1 MSKKKPAQ
9 SKKTTRKKVGAAA
22 AGGAG
27 TKNSTGS
34 KKSSVKKSGSKKSAA
49 KQTSASKKKTAPKPA
64 SKTTSKATK
73 KSAKKTSSQKAA
85 KPAAKKTSKT
95 SKKPAKKT
103 APKPTAKKTTKS
115 GAPAG
120 GAKPAKKTSKKA
132 EAKAAPPAQTPA
144 KTDAQ
149 TAEDD
154 KKNRKGITVV
164 QQKRTRQTRP
174 KQTTNYGAASAGRLS
189 GLPRKPMIPS
199 GPDAPAQEG
208 AVAADESSGPRKSPF
223 NKRQLAKYRKV
234 LLDKRTKLVG
244 ELNDLEEGAL
254 RGSSG
259 SLSHLP
265 QHMAEQGSELADQ
278 SLSLNLA
285 ATERSLIKE
294 IDEALQRIENK
305 TYGICE
311 LTGRPIRPERLEE
324 LPWTRYSIDA
334 ARELERRSLPR

>member
-1 MSKKKPAQ
+1 MTKKK
-9 SKKTTRKKVGAAA
+9 TV
-22 AGGAG
+22 
-27 TKNSTGS
+27 S
-34 KKSSVKKSGSKKSAA
+34 KKSSVRKVGKKSASKGAGPA
-49 KQTSASKKKTAPKPA
+49 KKKAGTKTSAKKATTKKAASKKAA
-64 SKTTSKATK
+64 SKKTSTK
-73 KSAKKTSSQKAA
+73 KSSA
-85 KPAAKKTSKT
+85 
-95 SKKPAKKT
+95 KKPAQKKPVKAAT
-103 APKPTAKKTTKS
+103 
-115 GAPAG
+115 
-120 GAKPAKKTSKKA
+120 KKTSKKV
-132 EAKAAPPAQTPA
+132 ETKAAPPAAA
-144 KTDAQ
+144 KQGQAAQ
-149 TAEDD
+149 KDD
-154 KKNRKGITVV
+154 PKNRKGITVV
-164 QQKRTRQTRP
+164 QQKRSRPSRP

-199 GPDAPAQEG
+199 GPDAPAQVKQG
-208 AVAADESSGPRKSPF
+208 ASEADDGPRKSPF

-234 LLDKRTKLVG
+234 LLEKRAILVG

-265 QHMAEQGSELADQ
+265 QHMAEQGSEMADQ

-305 TYGICE
+305 TFGICE

-334 ARELERRSLPR
+334 ARELERRSMPR

>member
-1 MSKKKPAQ
+1 MSKKKPP
-9 SKKTTRKKVGAAA
+9 TRKKPPQKKGAPAA
-22 AGGAG
+22 SAKPV
-27 TKNSTGS
+27 TKKPTGS
-34 KKSSVKKSGSKKSAA
+34 TSKAASKK
-49 KQTSASKKKTAPKPA
+49 KSASKKPSAGKKTAVKDAGPAKKKAGTKTFAKKSTAKKAA
-64 SKTTSKATK
+64 SKKAASKETSAKKSSAKKPATK
-73 KSAKKTSSQKAA
+73 KVAKAA
-85 KPAAKKTSKT
+85 T
-95 SKKPAKKT
+95 
-103 APKPTAKKTTKS
+103 
-115 GAPAG
+115 
-120 GAKPAKKTSKKA
+120 KKTSKKV
-132 EAKAAPPAQTPA
+132 ETKAAPPAPA
-144 KTDAQ
+144 KQEQAAQ
-149 TAEDD
+149 KDD
-154 KKNRKGITVV
+154 PKNRKGITVV
-164 QQKRTRQTRP
+164 QQKRSRPSRP

-199 GPDAPAQEG
+199 GPDAPAQAKKG
-208 AVAADESSGPRKSPF
+208 ASETDTGPRKSPF

-234 LLDKRTKLVG
+234 LLEKRAILVG

-265 QHMAEQGSELADQ
+265 QHMAEQGSEMADQ

-305 TYGICE
+305 TFGVCE

-334 ARELERRSLPR
+334 ARELERRSMPR

>member
-9 SKKTTRKKVGAAA
+9 SKKTTRKKVASAAA
-22 AGGAG
+22 RKPRAG
-27 TKNSTGS
+27 KSTS
-34 KKSSVKKSGSKKSAA
+34 PKKTSVKKTGLKKSAA
-49 KQTSASKKKTAPKPA
+49 KKTSASTKKTTKKPVKNA
-64 SKTTSKATK
+64 AAKATSKKSTNKTAKKAAPK
-73 KSAKKTSSQKAA
+73 KSAPKKTT
-85 KPAAKKTSKT
+85 KKTSK
-95 SKKPAKKT
+95 PAKTNSK
-103 APKPTAKKTTKS
+103 ASK
-115 GAPAG
+115 
-120 GAKPAKKTSKKA
+120 KPAKKTSKKA
-132 EAKAAPPAQTPA
+132 EAKAAPPAQAPA
-144 KTDAQ
+144 KTDPQA
-149 TAEDD
+149 AEDD

-164 QQKRTRQTRP
+164 QQKRSRQTRP

-199 GPDAPAQEG
+199 GPDAPAQAG
-208 AVAADESSGPRKSPF
+208 AAAADAESGPRKTPF

-234 LLDKRTKLVG
+234 LLDKRAKLVG
-244 ELNDLEEGAL
+244 ELSDLEEGAL

>member
-1 MSKKKPAQ
+1 MSKKKP
-9 SKKTTRKKVGAAA
+9 TTRKKPPQKKGASSASPKPVTKKPTGPTSKAA
-22 AGGAG
+22 SKKKSA
-27 TKNSTGS
+27 S
-34 KKSSVKKSGSKKSAA
+34 KKSSAGKKTAVKGAGPAKKKAGAKTSAKKSAV
-49 KQTSASKKKTAPKPA
+49 KKTTTKKAA
-64 SKTTSKATK
+64 KTTS
-73 KSAKKTSSQKAA
+73 
-85 KPAAKKTSKT
+85 
-95 SKKPAKKT
+95 
-103 APKPTAKKTTKS
+103 
-115 GAPAG
+115 
-120 GAKPAKKTSKKA
+120 KKTSKKSETKA
-132 EAKAAPPAQTPA
+132 AAPPAPA
-144 KTDAQ
+144 KQEQAAQ
-149 TAEDD
+149 KDD
-154 KKNRKGITVV
+154 PKNRKGITVV
-164 QQKRTRQTRP
+164 QQKRSRPSRP

-199 GPDAPAQEG
+199 GPDAPAQAKKG
-208 AVAADESSGPRKSPF
+208 ASEADTGPRKSPF

-234 LLDKRTKLVG
+234 LLEKRAILVG

-265 QHMAEQGSELADQ
+265 QHMAEQGSEMADQ

-305 TYGICE
+305 TFGVCE

-334 ARELERRSLPR
+334 ARELERRSMPR

>member
-1 MSKKKPAQ
+1 MTKKPTGPTSKAASKKKSA
-9 SKKTTRKKVGAAA
+9 
-22 AGGAG
+22 
-27 TKNSTGS
+27 S
-34 KKSSVKKSGSKKSAA
+34 KKSSAGKKTAVKGAGPAKKKAGAKTSAKKSAVKKTTTKKA
-49 KQTSASKKKTAPKPA
+49 AVKKTAAKKPA
-64 SKTTSKATK
+64 
-73 KSAKKTSSQKAA
+73 
-85 KPAAKKTSKT
+85 P
-95 SKKPAKKT
+95 KKPAK
-103 APKPTAKKTTKS
+103 TTS
-115 GAPAG
+115 
-120 GAKPAKKTSKKA
+120 KKTSKKSETKA
-132 EAKAAPPAQTPA
+132 AAPPAPA
-144 KTDAQ
+144 KQEQAAQ
-149 TAEDD
+149 KDD
-154 KKNRKGITVV
+154 PKNRKGITVV
-164 QQKRTRQTRP
+164 QQKRSRPSRP

-199 GPDAPAQEG
+199 GPDAPAQAKKG
-208 AVAADESSGPRKSPF
+208 ASEADTGPRKSPF

-234 LLDKRTKLVG
+234 LLEKRAILVG

-265 QHMAEQGSELADQ
+265 QHMAEQGSEMADQ

-305 TYGICE
+305 TFGVCE

-334 ARELERRSLPR
+334 ARELERRSMPR